1 MRWNLSLVMYDADT
15 GSLWS
20 HILGEAMQGE
30 LKGTKLEI
38 LPSEL
43 VTWSAWRRDHPDTD
57 VLSMSRTNIGDRG
70 RDFTS
75 EWYTNPAS
83 PSPFVYG
90 WSVGLLRYHC
100 PLEVLAKQQV
110 LNLSL
115 GNTALLL
122 TFDSASTDM
131 NLFVRRVGDRE
142 LSFAAAHPGQIRDE
156 QTGSTWDLRT
166 GVAMEG
172 PLKGERLPRHFGM
185 LSYREAWLT
194 FYPRSRSVP

>member
-15 GSLWS
+15 GTLWS
-20 HILGEAMQGE
+20 HILGEAMQGA

-43 VTWSAWRRDHPDTD
+43 VTWSAWLKEHPDTT
-57 VLSMSRTNIGDRG
+57 VLNMSRTNIGDRG

-83 PSPFVYG
+83 PSTFVYG
-90 WSVGLLRYHC
+90 WSIGLQRYHV
-100 PLEVLAKQQV
+100 PLEVLIKEPV
-110 LNLSL
+110 LNLSQ
-115 GNTALLL
+115 GKTALLL
-122 TFDSASTDM
+122 TLDPASTDM
-131 NLFVRRVGDRE
+131 NLFVRTLADRE
-142 LSFAAAHPGQIRDE
+142 LSFAAAHPGRIRDE
-156 QTGSTWDLRT
+156 QTGSVWDLRT
-166 GVAMEG
+166 GVATEG
-172 PLKGERLPRHFGM
+172 PLKGQRLPRYFGM